1 MRADAARNRAAIL
14 AAARRLLVTRGPEAG
29 MDEIAAEAG
38 VAVGTLYRHFPTK
51 QDLVREIAEDLGTAI
66 ADVLDNAAARVAAE
80 QTAAA
85 DELLGLIRRVVVDL
99 SEERLLRTALS
110 DLSPEP
116 LQAMRQHATRAIES
130 LITAAH
136 REHALRPG
144 ISADDV
150 GLLLATSPG
159 ADVPEPDR
167 QRWVELAWLA
177 LSDHRR

>member
-14 AAARRLLVTRGPEAG
+14 TSARTLLIARGPEAG

-51 QDLVREIAEDLGTAI
+51 QDLVREIAEDLGTVI
-66 ADVLDNAAARVAAE
+66 AEMLDSATARVVAGE
-80 QTAAA
+80 TTAV
-85 DELLGLIRRVVVDL
+85 DELLDLIRRVVVDL
-99 SEERLLRTALS
+99 GEARLLRAALS
-110 DLSPEP
+110 NLSPEP
-116 LQAMRQHATRAIES
+116 LRAMREHAAKAIES
-130 LITAAH
+130 LIATAQH
-136 REHALRPG
+136 DRALRPG

-159 ADVPEPDR
+159 ADVPEPAR
-167 QRWVELAWLA
+167 RRWAELAWLA

>member
-14 AAARRLLVTRGPEAG
+14 TSARTLLIARGPEAG

-51 QDLVREIAEDLGTAI
+51 QDLVREIAEGLGTAI
-66 ADVLDNAAARVAAE
+66 AEVLDTAAARVAAG
-80 QTAAA
+80 QTTAA
-85 DELLGLIRRVVVDL
+85 DELLDLIRRVVVDL
-99 SEERLLRTALS
+99 GEARLLRAALS
-110 DLSPEP
+110 NLSPEP
-116 LQAMRQHATRAIES
+116 LQTMREHATKAIES
-130 LITAAH
+130 LIVAAH
-136 REHALRPG
+136 RDHALRPG

-150 GLLLATSPG
+150 GLLLATSPS
-159 ADVPEPDR
+159 ADVPEPAR